1 MIMKEYGE
9 KYINELHTDNHRYLS
24 WEHCYKAFGNSGNSV
39 DYLALHLA
47 FYLASW
53 GMYRG
58 STTLLKKDYKV
69 HYKVV
74 ELIKP
79 IALKREAIKSLV
91 EIQGLMDNIVQ
102 EYSKVGIKASKTLQ
116 TKVLLGTLGC
126 FPALDRFFIDGWNI
140 EFESSPTNEKIFN
153 FALEN
158 ISEIE
163 DCQKTVNRNM
173 IYPPMKIVDMYF
185 WQKGYDKYLE
195 GKKAAE

>member
-1 MIMKEYGE
+1 MKEYVE

-24 WEHCYKAFGNSGNSV
+24 WEHCYKAFGNSENSI

-69 HYKVV
+69 HYEVV
-74 ELIKP
+74 KLIKP
-79 IALKREAIKSLV
+79 VALNRESIKSLT
-91 EIQGLMDNIVQ
+91 EIQGLMHKIFQ
-102 EYSKVGIKASKTLQ
+102 EYDKVSVKASKTLQ
-116 TKVLLGTLGC
+116 TKILLGTLGC
-126 FPALDRFFIDGWNI
+126 FPALDRFFIDGWNLT
-140 EFESSPTNEKIFN
+140 FESNPTDENIFS
-153 FALEN
+153 FVQEN

-163 DCQKTVNRNM
+163 NCQKIIGRNM

-195 GKKAAE
+195 GKRAAE

>member
-1 MIMKEYGE
+1 MKKYVER
-9 KYINELHTDNHRYLS
+9 YINELHTDNHRYLS
-24 WEHCYKAFGNSGNSV
+24 WEHCYKAFGNSENSI

-91 EIQGLMDNIVQ
+91 EIQELMDCIVQ
-102 EYSKVGIKASKTLQ
+102 KYSKVGIKASKTLQ

-140 EFESSPTNEKIFN
+140 EFESSPTDEKIFS

-158 ISEIE
+158 ISKIE
-163 DCQKTVNRNM
+163 DCQKIVNRNM

>member
-1 MIMKEYGE
+1 MKEYVE

-24 WEHCYKAFGNSGNSV
+24 WEHCYKAFGNSENSI

-91 EIQGLMDNIVQ
+91 EIQELMDCIVQ
-102 EYSKVGIKASKTLQ
+102 KYRKVGIKASKTLQ

-140 EFESSPTNEKIFN
+140 EFESSPTDEKIFS

-158 ISEIE
+158 ISKIE
-163 DCQKTVNRNM
+163 DCQKIVNRNM

-195 GKKAAE
+195 GKRAAE

>member
-1 MIMKEYGE
+1 MKEYVE
-9 KYINELHTDNHRYLS
+9 RYINELHTDNHRYLS
-24 WEHCYKAFGNSGNSV
+24 WEHCYKAFDNSENSI

-69 HYKVV
+69 HYEVV
-74 ELIKP
+74 KLIKP
-79 IALKREAIKSLV
+79 IVLNRESIKSLI
-91 EIQGLMDNIVQ
+91 EIQGLMNKISQKYDEV
-102 EYSKVGIKASKTLQ
+102 SVKASRTLQ

-126 FPALDRFFIDGWNI
+126 FPALDRFFIDGWNLT
-140 EFESSPTNEKIFN
+140 FESNPTDENIFS
-153 FALEN
+153 FVREN

-163 DCQKTVNRNM
+163 SCQKIIDRDM

-195 GKKAAE
+195 GKRATE